1 MMDLKEA
8 LTLITICF
16 GFVGGLVAFVGF
28 LFGRVGRTEFE
39 QAYDRLNNSLNKL
52 QNELTKKDRD
62 SVEVHAGFVTRREL
76 EVVVNKIED
85 KIDKHLGPLEVST
98 ACIKETLNEVSIKI
112 AMINATLNVNKEK

>member
-1 MMDLKEA
+1 MDLKEA

-28 LFGRVGRTEFE
+28 LFGRVGRVEFE

-76 EVVVNKIED
+76 ESAINKIED
-85 KIDKHLGPLEVST
+85 KIDKHFGPLEIST
-98 ACIKETLNEVSIKI
+98 SCIEKTMNEISLKV
-112 AMINATLNVNKEK
+112 ATISATMSANKDK